1 MTNGSAESSTI
12 TREPEISARDV
23 AAIPPDDYPAVQQAL
38 KRAAAT
44 DDQVAKNYA
53 LKRAAESIGLLSGHQ
68 PFPVEPFSDGAY
80 PAVFLLIRESLEAG
94 APGVAAGIKDAMARS
109 AALKVVARKLA
120 PAAYGD
126 KRQPHYTHAMA
137 GVEGMSATLHLRD
150 GSLELVFK
158 DEELDL
164 INEEGRDLY
173 VAHIEASEVIH
184 LRQWLIDF
192 LPAYEAEIRPVKVTP
207 ALDAVAVP
215 APGSEERHFW
225 LEAAEQ
231 HGFESTSG
239 EEELPAFDPP
249 AYLATEDEVLKL
261 MAVARE
267 QGRKDVLDA
276 LATGGAQAKP
286 TFRAGDLVRHK
297 PSGETWTV
305 AYADPVRGDLAW
317 CGWPDGA
324 ARISDCE
331 LIQAATDEQHRDVLR
346 EVIKAGGTRAAAA
359 QRLYGNP
366 DQHAQE
372 AARG

>member
-1 MTNGSAESSTI
+1 MAESSTI
-12 TREPEISARDV
+12 TREAEISARDV

-150 GSLELVFK
+150 GLMELVFK

-173 VAHIEASEVIH
+173 VARIAASEVLA

-192 LPAYEAEIRPVKVTP
+192 LPASEAEIRPAKVAP
-207 ALDAVAVP
+207 ALEAVTVP
-215 APGSEERHFW
+215 APASEERLFW

-249 AYLATEDEVLKL
+249 AYLATEEEVLKL
-261 MAVARE
+261 MAAARE

-276 LATGGAQAKP
+276 LATGSAADAEPKADREALRKALTEITDAADKLIASLPGHWHDDATIELTDAASDA
-286 TFRAGDLVRHK
+286 RAAL
-297 PSGETWTV
+297 S
-305 AYADPVRGDLAW
+305 
-317 CGWPDGA
+317 
-324 ARISDCE
+324 
-331 LIQAATDEQHRDVLR
+331 
-346 EVIKAGGTRAAAA
+346 AAA
-359 QRLYGNP
+359 QNDLY
-366 DQHAQE
+366 DLSTE

>member
-1 MTNGSAESSTI
+1 MAESSTI
-12 TREPEISARDV
+12 KREPEISARDV

-150 GSLELVFK
+150 GSLELVFQ
-158 DEELDL
+158 DEQLDL
-164 INEEGRDLY
+164 VREEGDDLH
-173 VAHIEASEVIH
+173 VARIEASEVLA

-192 LPAYEAEIRPVKVTP
+192 LPASEAEIRPVKVTP

-215 APGSEERHFW
+215 APGSEERLFW

-231 HGFESTSG
+231 HGFEQTSG

-261 MAVARE
+261 MAAARE
-267 QGRKDVLDA
+267 QGRKDVLAA
-276 LATGGAQAKP
+276 LATGGA
-286 TFRAGDLVRHK
+286 
-297 PSGETWTV
+297 
-305 AYADPVRGDLAW
+305 RG
-317 CGWPDGA
+317 
-324 ARISDCE
+324 
-331 LIQAATDEQHRDVLR
+331 
-346 EVIKAGGTRAAAA
+346 
-359 QRLYGNP
+359 
-366 DQHAQE
+366 
-372 AARG
+372 